1 MIVFD
6 GYLTDKS
13 QEFFVGKLLNN
24 FSKVVVI
31 LLLFT
36 LPIWIFLSN
45 RTNTFIYVMPSMLI
59 LILFSPLI
67 FRICVSKKE
76 RQRNVPK
83 KVIVNEG
90 IVTSVSD
97 KAIISK
103 NIVQVKEVRD
113 YGDFYYLVLPK
124 RYIDTVFVCQKDLLS
139 KGTLD
144 EFEFLFK
151 DKIIKKKQSKQ
162 SGDG

>member
-76 RQRNVPK
+76 RQRNLPK
-83 KVIVNEG
+83 KVIINEG
-90 IVTSVSD
+90 VITSVSD
-97 KAIISK
+97 KTTISK
-103 NIVQVKEVRD
+103 KIAQIKVIRDCGEFYHIVFPRI
-113 YGDFYYLVLPK
+113 
-124 RYIDTVFVCQKDLLS
+124 YIDAVFVCQKNLLS
-139 KGTLD
+139 KGTIE
-144 EFEFLFK
+144 EFELLFK
-151 DKIIKKKQSKQ
+151 DKITKDNQ
-162 SGDG
+162 GTAD